1 MSPSVLLLFLLT
13 SELTTTHADLVQ
25 LYRMVTQVTGKKA
38 VPYYSSY
45 GCYCGLRGRGR
56 PKDATDRCC
65 QRHDCCYGQLQKWG
79 CRPHITSYSY
89 YTTYGCYCGLG
100 GKGQPRDATDQCCL
114 THDCC
119 YENLTDCHTKTDP
132 YQYSQRNGVIFCEGG
147 TWCKQQICECDKAAA
162 ICLRDS
168 LDTYNTEYQFYVD
181 LNCKEGPKK
190 C

>member
-1 MSPSVLLLFLLT
+1 RRDLFLISCLHLNVKPLI
-13 SELTTTHADLVQ
+13 EFG
-25 LYRMVTQVTGKKA
+25 RMIKEETGKTA
-38 VPYYSSY
+38 FPS
-45 GCYCGLRGRGR
+45 
-56 PKDATDRCC
+56 
-65 QRHDCCYGQLQKWG
+65 
-79 CRPHITSYSY
+79 

-132 YQYSQRNGVIFCEGG
+132 YQYSQRNGVIFCGG